1 VIWDAHTG
9 QKRRTYQH
17 TDAWVDCVSFSPD
30 GRFLAVGGMDGR
42 TQVVDIETGQV
53 VLAVA
58 HPDEGSQSITSV
70 GLGPDGR
77 WLATSSFDTSARV
90 WDTRDGHEHL
100 KITHEH
106 IVGGVVFSPDGH
118 WLATCS
124 VDQTCQVWQL
134 RSGRAHHR

>member
-1 VIWDAHTG
+1 M
-9 QKRRTYQH
+9 
-17 TDAWVDCVSFSPD
+17 S
-30 GRFLAVGGMDGR
+30 
-42 TQVVDIETGQV
+42 
-53 VLAVA
+53 VA
-58 HPDEGSQSITSV
+58 LS
-70 GLGPDGR
+70 PDGR

-90 WDTRDGHEHL
+90 WDTHDGHEHL